1 MDEFRLVN
9 GFYMLF
15 CVMMD
20 CLDDMIVV
28 KEEIFGF
35 VMIVLLFDIEEE
47 VVNRVNDIYF
57 GLVVGV
63 FIK

>member
-1 MDEFRLVN
+1 MVN

-15 CVMMD
+15 CVMID
-20 CLDDMIVV
+20 CLDEMIVI

-47 VVNRVNDIYF
+47 VVKRVNNIDF

>member
-1 MDEFRLVN
+1 
-9 GFYMLF
+9 MLF
-15 CVMMD
+15 CVMID
-20 CLDDMIVV
+20 CLDEMIVI

-47 VVNRVNDIYF
+47 VVKRVNNIDF